1 MGITRR
7 KFLQYSGLTAGS
19 ILLPS
24 GMAAS
29 SEKIKAFPLHKP
41 IREAATICPY
51 CSCGC
56 GLLIATG
63 PDGHIINSEGY
74 PDNPVNRGALDPK
87 SVAVRQLSQSPLRLK
102 NPLYRAPGSD
112 KFEEKDWAWTIA
124 EVAKRIKTTR
134 DATFQKN
141 KRQRRDGKPQHRHG
155 LYGRRRQQQRGML
168 SGYQVEPRP
177 GYGLSRTSGPGL
189 TLRHCGRSGRKLGS
203 GCDDQYLGGSEECR
217 CDIGKTV
224 PIVPKITRHR

>member
-63 PDGHIINSEGY
+63 PDGHIINSEGD

-102 NPLYRAPGSD
+102 KPLYRAPGSD
-112 KFEEKDWAWTIA
+112 KFEEKDWEWTIA

-134 DATFQKN
+134 DATFQKTN
-141 KRQRRDGKPQHRHG
+141 DKGVTVNRTTGIAFLGGAANNNEECYLASK
-155 LYGRRRQQQRGML
+155 
-168 SGYQVEPRP
+168 
-177 GYGLSRTSGPGL
+177 LSRAL
-189 TLRHCGRSGRKLGS
+189 GRSILSIRPVSDTPPLWPVWPQVWVGVR
-203 GCDDQYLGGSEECR
+203 
-217 CDIGKTV
+217 
-224 PIVPKITRHR
+224 

>member
-29 SEKIKAFPLHKP
+29 SEKIRAFPLHKP

-63 PDGHIINSEGY
+63 PDGHIINSEGD

-87 SVAVRQLSQSPLRLK
+87 SVAVRQLSQSPLRLRK
-102 NPLYRAPGSD
+102 PLYRAPGSD
-112 KFEEKDWAWTIA
+112 KFEEKDWEWTIA

-134 DATFQKN
+134 DATFQMTNDKGVTVN
-141 KRQRRDGKPQHRHG
+141 RNT
-155 LYGRRRQQQRGML
+155 GMAFMGGAANNNEECYL
-168 SGYQVEPRP
+168 ATK
-177 GYGLSRTSGPGL
+177 LSRA
-189 TLRHCGRSGRKLGS
+189 LGTV
-203 GCDDQYLGGSEECR
+203 YLEHQAR
-217 CDIGKTV
+217 V
-224 PIVPKITRHR
+224 

>member
-24 GMAAS
+24 GMAVS
-29 SEKIKAFPLHKP
+29 SEKVKAFPLHKQ
-41 IREAATICPY
+41 IKEAATICPY

-63 PDGHIINSEGY
+63 PDGHIINSEGD

-87 SVAVRQLSQSPLRLK
+87 SIAVRQLSQSPLRLK
-102 NPLYRAPGSD
+102 KPLYRAPGSD
-112 KFEEKDWAWTIA
+112 KFEEKDWEWTIA

-134 DATFQKN
+134 DATFQKTN
-141 KRQRRDGKPQHRHG
+141 DKGVTVNRNTGIAFMGGAANNNEECYLASK
-155 LYGRRRQQQRGML
+155 
-168 SGYQVEPRP
+168 
-177 GYGLSRTSGPGL
+177 LSRA
-189 TLRHCGRSGRKLGS
+189 LGTV
-203 GCDDQYLGGSEECR
+203 YLEHQAR
-217 CDIGKTV
+217 V
-224 PIVPKITRHR
+224 